1 MMRANMKIVG
11 FITAL
16 SGLISGC
23 ADPQSTPWQRQID
36 TPCDNKSH
44 CVSTI
49 EQREKFKLAP
59 FTLTPKGI
67 QKWSDIVALAQ
78 TLPGAK
84 LIEQDEHYFHIEVR
98 SAVFGFIDDFE
109 VKQQAQQLQ
118 VRSISRSGYS
128 DFGVNRKRAQQFRTL
143 LVKQQLI
150 HDTSTSN

>member
-1 MMRANMKIVG
+1 MKIVG

-16 SGLISGC
+16 SGLITGC

-36 TPCDNKSH
+36 TRCDNKSH

-59 FTLTPKGI
+59 FMLTPKGI
-67 QKWSDIVALAQ
+67 QSWAEIIALAQ

-84 LIEQDEHYFHIEVR
+84 LVEHDDHYFHIEVR

-109 VKQQAQQLQ
+109 VKQQAQQLH

-128 DFGVNRKRAQQFRTL
+128 DFGVNRKRAQQFRSL

-150 HDTSTSN
+150 HDTATSN

>member
-1 MMRANMKIVG
+1 MKIVG

-16 SGLISGC
+16 SGLITGC

-59 FTLTPKGI
+59 FMLTPKGI
-67 QKWSDIVALAQ
+67 QSWTEIIALAQ

-84 LIEQDEHYFHIEVR
+84 LVEHDDHYFHIEVR

-109 VKQQAQQLQ
+109 VKQQAQQLH

-128 DFGVNRKRAQQFRTL
+128 DFGVNRKRAQQFRSL

-150 HDTSTSN
+150 HDTATSN

>member
-1 MMRANMKIVG
+1 MKIVG

-16 SGLISGC
+16 SGLVSGC

-59 FTLTPKGI
+59 FKLTIKGM
-67 QKWSDIVALAQ
+67 KNWSSIVALAQ

-84 LIEQDEHYFHIEVR
+84 LIEHDDHYFHIEVR
-98 SAVFGFIDDFE
+98 STVFGFIDDFE

-143 LVKQQLI
+143 LIDQQLI

>member
-1 MMRANMKIVG
+1 MKIVG

-16 SGLISGC
+16 SGLITGC

-59 FTLTPKGI
+59 FMLTPKGI
-67 QKWSDIVALAQ
+67 QSWTEIIALAQ

-84 LIEQDEHYFHIEVR
+84 LVEHDDHYFHIEVR

-109 VKQQAQQLQ
+109 VKQQAQQLY

-128 DFGVNRKRAQQFRTL
+128 DFGVNRKRAQQFRSL

-150 HDTSTSN
+150 HDTATSN

>member
-1 MMRANMKIVG
+1 MKIVG

-16 SGLISGC
+16 SGLITGC

-59 FTLTPKGI
+59 FMLTPKGI
-67 QKWSDIVALAQ
+67 QSWAEIIALAQ

-84 LIEQDEHYFHIEVR
+84 LVEHDDHYFHIEVR
-98 SAVFGFIDDFE
+98 SAMFGFIDDFE
-109 VKQQAQQLQ
+109 VKQQAQQLH

-128 DFGVNRKRAQQFRTL
+128 DFGVNRKRAQQFRSL
-143 LVKQQLI
+143 LVEQQLI
-150 HDTSTSN
+150 HDTATSN

>member
-1 MMRANMKIVG
+1 MMRKNMKIVG

-16 SGLISGC
+16 SGLITGC

-59 FTLTPKGI
+59 FMLTPKGI
-67 QKWSDIVALAQ
+67 QSWAEIIALAQ

-84 LIEQDEHYFHIEVR
+84 LVEHDDRYFHIEVR

-109 VKQQAQQLQ
+109 VKQQAQQLH

-128 DFGVNRKRAQQFRTL
+128 DFGVNRKRAQQFRSL

-150 HDTSTSN
+150 HDTTTSN